1 MLGFVDLLVEFRQ
14 TVISKISFYLLRS
27 FPVESFFYLF
37 VMLTNLELYVDLN
50 YVLCFVGINAHEGFN
65 VGMQAGIALAICF
78 SILGSFAI
86 TVNIIK
92 RKCVKT
98 IP

>member
-1 MLGFVDLLVEFRQ
+1 MKLILSVLVFLQTLLLALAQ
-14 TVISKISFYLLRS
+14 
-27 FPVESFFYLF
+27 ES
-37 VMLTNLELYVDLN
+37 
-50 YVLCFVGINAHEGFN
+50 INAHEGFN
-65 VGMQAGIALAICF
+65 VPMQAGIALAICF

-92 RKCVKT
+92 KKCVKS